1 MSIKASERLAI
12 ISEYIK
18 TGSCRDGYSISETKD
33 GKYRIRRVASEHDK
47 LIAKRDKLRKQ
58 LESIESE
65 IARAVGGL
73 RPSSHLTSPVGTQS
87 RSQSPSEKT
96 NPVEQLDI
104 DVSEAV

>member
-33 GKYRIRRVASEHDK
+33 GKYRIRRVASEHDR

-58 LESIESE
+58 LQSIESE
-65 IARAVGGL
+65 ITRI
-73 RPSSHLTSPVGTQS
+73 SNPVN
-87 RSQSPSEKT
+87 E
-96 NPVEQLDI
+96 PVEQLDI

>member
-33 GKYRIRRVASEHDK
+33 GKYRIRRVASEHDR

-65 IARAVGGL
+65 ITRISNPA
-73 RPSSHLTSPVGTQS
+73 Q
-87 RSQSPSEKT
+87 ET
-96 NPVEQLDI
+96 NPVQQLDI

>member
-65 IARAVGGL
+65 IAR
-73 RPSSHLTSPVGTQS
+73 TSNPVN
-87 RSQSPSEKT
+87 E
-96 NPVEQLDI
+96 PVEQLDI
-104 DVSEAV
+104 DVEEAV

>member
-58 LESIESE
+58 LEIIESE
-65 IARAVGGL
+65 IALISNPAQE
-73 RPSSHLTSPVGTQS
+73 HAQS
-87 RSQSPSEKT
+87 AQESVP
-96 NPVEQLDI
+96 QLDI
-104 DVSEAV
+104 DVAEAV

>member
-65 IARAVGGL
+65 IASISNPA
-73 RPSSHLTSPVGTQS
+73 Q
-87 RSQSPSEKT
+87 ET
-96 NPVEQLDI
+96 NPVQQLDI
-104 DVSEAV
+104 DVADAV

>member
-65 IARAVGGL
+65 IAR
-73 RPSSHLTSPVGTQS
+73 
-87 RSQSPSEKT
+87 SQSPSEKT

-104 DVSEAV
+104 DVEEAV

>member
-65 IARAVGGL
+65 FSR
-73 RPSSHLTSPVGTQS
+73 TSNPVN
-87 RSQSPSEKT
+87 E
-96 NPVEQLDI
+96 PVEQLDI

>member
-65 IARAVGGL
+65 IARISNPAQE
-73 RPSSHLTSPVGTQS
+73 HA
-87 RSQSPSEKT
+87 
-96 NPVEQLDI
+96 PVEQLDI

>member
-65 IARAVGGL
+65 IASRAQ
-73 RPSSHLTSPVGTQS
+73 STQES
-87 RSQSPSEKT
+87 VP
-96 NPVEQLDI
+96 QLDI

>member
-33 GKYRIRRVASEHDK
+33 GKYRIRRVASEHDR

-65 IARAVGGL
+65 IARGAQ
-73 RPSSHLTSPVGTQS
+73 SAQEPV
-87 RSQSPSEKT
+87 P
-96 NPVEQLDI
+96 QLDI
-104 DVSEAV
+104 DVSEAAI

>member
-65 IARAVGGL
+65 IASRA
-73 RPSSHLTSPVGTQS
+73 QS
-87 RSQSPSEKT
+87 AQET